1 MAPQP
6 RQRIGDSEPTPAIM
20 IGTNAAR
27 AGGRD
32 SPRWGLLLIW
42 FMRLTAVFWLM
53 LGLYYWAVILGRFD
67 LAGAAFPALSL
78 SRQTAIVFFATLDL
92 IAAVGLWL
100 TTPWG
105 GVVWLLTA
113 LAEIALAAT
122 LTRIEGAQTLALGVN
137 GALVGI
143 YFVLNIFAARERD
156 AV

>member
-20 IGTNAAR
+20 IGANAAR
-27 AGGRD
+27 TGERD

-67 LAGAAFPALSL
+67 LAGTAFPSLGL
-78 SRQTAIVFFATLDL
+78 SRQTAVVFFATLDL